1 MYGHGKRII
10 KTCFIDPLGIPHVT
24 DANVGYFT
32 DVQSVRMWH
41 GVNGVASLSYPHPI
55 SWTFAEVESGTPLH
69 QLEVRDLTRAISL
82 RDEDT
87 PSCIHAW
94 NDIYSS
100 WHITAQVDWEE
111 YGRSYGGRLATNKDN
126 WPHFKYI
133 LHRKL
138 VLRCFCPSESGSD
151 RCRCCGRARET
162 HNHLVRCHVLWE
174 VWKPFRRLS
183 NSIWKHNNISNELIF
198 LAITSSGE
206 LLPHS
211 LLVLHRI
218 MWKIVIIALTQA
230 EFDNIPVKPKH
241 IWNMLFRRYTKK
253 VRALHRAHC
262 NARCSALTFRRQPP
276 SPDSINKFTN
286 PIADCDA
293 NGTLTWSQ
301 HWVAL
306 GRDYDVT
313 ISRVSHDNI
322 SPQDTTDAEASP
334 SSKAAKKGC
343 RFVPPTNYRYLDE
356 ELRDT

>member
-1 MYGHGKRII
+1 MGGVEA
-10 KTCFIDPLGIPHVT
+10 FPPPLQR
-24 DANVGYFT
+24 YF
-32 DVQSVRMWH
+32 
-41 GVNGVASLSYPHPI
+41 
-55 SWTFAEVESGTPLH
+55 
-69 QLEVRDLTRAISL
+69 
-82 RDEDT
+82 
-87 PSCIHAW
+87 
-94 NDIYSS
+94 
-100 WHITAQVDWEE
+100 
-111 YGRSYGGRLATNKDN
+111 
-126 WPHFKYI
+126 
-133 LHRKL
+133 
-138 VLRCFCPSESGSD
+138 
-151 RCRCCGRARET
+151 
-162 HNHLVRCHVLWE
+162 
-174 VWKPFRRLS
+174 WK
-183 NSIWKHNNISNELIF
+183 NNNISNELIF